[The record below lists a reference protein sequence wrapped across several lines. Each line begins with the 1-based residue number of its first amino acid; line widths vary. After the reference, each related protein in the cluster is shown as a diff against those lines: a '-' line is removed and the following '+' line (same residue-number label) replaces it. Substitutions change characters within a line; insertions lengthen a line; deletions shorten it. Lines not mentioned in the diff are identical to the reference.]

1 MNLSPLAGFCTF
13 ILMIGQVL
21 ILPFLKFLNSWS
33 DRSIDPPDSGI
44 QPRISPTTEFHTV
57 PADPSGQLSNRQC
70 LARPFSTHPLPGG
83 CAVFIAVCLHLRQF
97 ERTRRKQK
105 HQPPNLTPRQR
116 CSQACNLCRSVSQ
129 QPADLANGLF
139 CYQRNCCFNGLDHHP
154 SLRLGGRWSLTELN
168 CVSGFMYSFHVPSL
182 TVCTVALLCSHSV
195 QLGVACRWSWRGS
208 GLWNVALVGK
218 G

>member
-1 MNLSPLAGFCTF
+1 MWSPVEEETGPVLVLAWLLGNGMNLSPLAGFCTF

-83 CAVFIAVCLHLRQF
+83 CAVFIAVSTWDSLKELGGNKSTNPQ
-97 ERTRRKQK
+97 T
-105 HQPPNLTPRQR
+105 
-116 CSQACNLCRSVSQ
+116 
-129 QPADLANGLF
+129 
-139 CYQRNCCFNGLDHHP
+139 
-154 SLRLGGRWSLTELN
+154 SLRGRDAHRHATCAEASLNSLQIWPM
-168 CVSGFMYSFHVPSL
+168 VSSV
-182 TVCTVALLCSHSV
+182 TRETAALMV
-195 QLGVACRWSWRGS
+195 
-208 GLWNVALVGK
+208 
-218 G
+218 